1 MRKPIIVGNWKMN
14 KTMKETKEFMEAVDA
29 AAASENAVF
38 GIGAPYTAL
47 SAAVAGA
54 KNLVIAAENCH
65 WEDSGAFTVKFLY
78 LCCRR
83 LVLHTVSSDI
93 LSVVKCSMT
102 QTKL

>member
-54 KNLVIAAENCH
+54 KNFCTYAAGGWCY
-65 WEDSGAFTVKFLY
+65 TLY
-78 LCCRR
+78 HR
-83 LVLHTVSSDI
+83 TF
-93 LSVVKCSMT
+93 
-102 QTKL
+102 

>member
-65 WEDSGAFTVKFLY
+65 WEDSGAFTCLLNTSCKGR
-78 LCCRR
+78 CR
-83 LVLHTVSSDI
+83 
-93 LSVVKCSMT
+93 
-102 QTKL
+102 